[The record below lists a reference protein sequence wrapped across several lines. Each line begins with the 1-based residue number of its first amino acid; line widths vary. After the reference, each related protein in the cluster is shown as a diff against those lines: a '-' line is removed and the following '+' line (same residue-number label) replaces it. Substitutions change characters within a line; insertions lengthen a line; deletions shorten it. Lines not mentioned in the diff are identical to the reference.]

1 MWNMKVRGKQKLHS
15 DLINDENQIPGNQ
28 IPGNQT
34 TTFI

>member
-1 MWNMKVRGKQKLHS
+1 MKFRGKQKLRS
-15 DLINDENQIPGNQ
+15 DLINDGNQ

>member
-1 MWNMKVRGKQKLHS
+1 MKFRGKQKLRS
-15 DLINDENQIPGNQ
+15 DLINDGNQIPGNQ